1 MNQQAHVNQVIQP
14 KVIIVSFSLLGPIL
28 LVTHIVTHSFSTS
41 VFASPSA
48 HSNDPSCSAIKTAV
62 SQTQGWIEFY
72 QPLASRGGIY
82 RKAYQEHLSRNA
94 SARKSL
100 STCSK

>member
-1 MNQQAHVNQVIQP
+1 MNQQARLNQAIRP
-14 KVIIVSFSLLGPIL
+14 KVIILSFSLLGPIL

-41 VFASPSA
+41 VFASPTA
-48 HSNDPSCSAIKTAV
+48 SNDEPSCSEMKTAV
-62 SQTQGWIEFY
+62 LQTQGWIELY

-100 STCSK
+100 STCSN